1 MVRKAKKSNS
11 KTDEVG
17 GVYRFVLYGPPM
29 VQKNS
34 KQIVWSNRHPFQRS
48 PKLVDAPKVK
58 KWRNDI
64 KAQAKAQWAGKDP
77 LTGDL
82 GVIVVAYLGKRQRPD
97 VDNLAAGPLDALE
110 KSGIVEN
117 DRQFSMAVVIR
128 RTDWEDPR
136 VEVFV
141 TESPRLS
148 AAILGGG
155 ALLEFIG
162 G

>member
-1 MVRKAKKSNS
+1 
-11 KTDEVG
+11 
-17 GVYRFVLYGPPM
+17 M

-34 KQIVWSNRHPFQRS
+34 KQIIWAKRYPFQRS
-48 PKLVDAPKVK
+48 PRLIDKPKVI
-58 KWRNDI
+58 KWRKDI
-64 KAQAKAQWAGKDP
+64 TSQARAQWAGKDP

-97 VDNLAAGPLDALE
+97 VDNLAAGPLDAIE
-110 KSGIVEN
+110 KAGVVEN
-117 DRQFSMAVVIR
+117 DRQFSFAVIIR

-141 TESPRLS
+141 TEAPRLS

-162 G
+162 